1 VAGILP
7 SAERGSRDARP
18 GSSGKDWAST
28 RGGRRGTGPST
39 HARVAEIMSGRAWS
53 QQGLAT
59 TCKDSGLTGELE
71 GPERDKV
78 WRVSLYE
85 RRRRG
90 NALRGDLRGRP
101 DGSVIGQRGS
111 GHSAAVGVLTQP
123 DTVLDICGRCGT
135 AKGWSKLL
143 RGLGCERAGVSPK
156 WLRGKARPDKCPAEP
171 RPEPDSRNATVRDHR
186 GASGDV
192 AHGGTRTPPRNRKG
206 EAGNAPPTGARAWD
220 LSRREQ
226 ESPVLETS
234 TPGLMRRGLETG
246 PGRPTC
252 VFRGILNADSDRS

>member
-1 VAGILP
+1 
-7 SAERGSRDARP
+7 
-18 GSSGKDWAST
+18 
-28 RGGRRGTGPST
+28 
-39 HARVAEIMSGRAWS
+39 MSGRAWS

-246 PGRPTC
+246 PGRPYTGTKPETAETAKGSLP
-252 VFRGILNADSDRS
+252 VPRQSSTLPRESGPPEDRYKGTPPFPLLDRSPASKRRAHARG